1 MPTEAKRSN
10 IGWVWWIGVVVS
22 LFFLDKVAMQEGVQG
37 RVLEAAGEK
46 SLRLIEYAK
55 ERQGGGGTAL
65 LIYKEKLASAATMRR
80 SSVSSFTL
88 PIDCLFFS
96 RSRPLSLDMGAD
108 WKRRHRCPPKAPLHC
123 AENKVTKRYLGRAAG
138 IRTESPRCR
147 RGAQEG
153 PHGYSPAKYPRVTQR
168 LAPSSG
174 AWGQGRGVE
183 EPPL

>member
-88 PIDCLFFS
+88 PIDCLFFLV
-96 RSRPLSLDMGAD
+96 PGLYLWTWEQTGNGVIGAH
-108 WKRRHRCPPKAPLHC
+108 RRNPSIAPR
-123 AENKVTKRYLGRAAG
+123 TK
-138 IRTESPRCR
+138 
-147 RGAQEG
+147 
-153 PHGYSPAKYPRVTQR
+153 
-168 LAPSSG
+168 
-174 AWGQGRGVE
+174 
-183 EPPL
+183 